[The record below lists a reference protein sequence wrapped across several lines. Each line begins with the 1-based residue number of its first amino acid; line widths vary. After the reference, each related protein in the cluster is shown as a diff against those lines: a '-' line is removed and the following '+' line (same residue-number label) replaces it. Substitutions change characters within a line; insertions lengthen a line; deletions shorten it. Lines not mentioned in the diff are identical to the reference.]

1 MKLFKILL
9 SFTLISFL
17 SFLIYKKTINKNIDF
32 KVRTVEY
39 NNNIDESIFDDF
51 CNHQIIEDNK
61 DLNIIAEKRFNKR
74 ILEELDLVSLDNE
87 EFSVIY
93 EINYV
98 DEEDT
103 IFLNA
108 TLICE
113 NNIEIIDK
121 VPGLLSLNEDVYADI
136 LFSLDDELVWL
147 SEISDNSVVEQC
159 GWFKKK
165 KIY

>member
-61 DLNIIAEKRFNKR
+61 DLNIIAEK
-74 ILEELDLVSLDNE
+74 DL
-87 EFSVIY
+87 IKGY
-93 EINYV
+93 
-98 DEEDT
+98 
-103 IFLNA
+103 
-108 TLICE
+108 
-113 NNIEIIDK
+113 
-121 VPGLLSLNEDVYADI
+121 
-136 LFSLDDELVWL
+136 
-147 SEISDNSVVEQC
+147 
-159 GWFKKK
+159 
-165 KIY
+165 